1 MQQFKIRQDGFKE
14 IKKQMLI
21 RTTPIILIA
30 MIVGIVIGTVNSKD
44 KATEINVLPF
54 VIPFCAVVVGFGLYR
69 GVHKQKALFE
79 SYTLTFTNNL
89 ITREQLNTQ
98 TISIYFN
105 DIKEIVKNRKGSF
118 TIKGKEVTDMI
129 VVPSQIENY
138 AQLQETL
145 IQLKP
150 ITTKSN
156 DHFLQKYRGILAI
169 LTLGLMLCVYTVT
182 NKVIVVLSGTLLIG
196 LMLWSFFEVQRSK
209 NIDNKTKRSMW
220 WVLLVLAS
228 VIVIMIMKLVGQQ
241 KNNNI

>member
-1 MQQFKIRQDGFKE
+1 MQQFKISQDGFKE

-21 RTTPIILIA
+21 RAIPLMLIA
-30 MIVGIVIGTVNSKD
+30 LTVGIVIGTVNSKE
-44 KATEINVLPF
+44 KTKEINVLPF
-54 VIPFCAVVVGFGLYR
+54 VIPFCAVVIGLGLYR
-69 GVHKQKALFE
+69 GVNRQKGLFD

-105 DIKEIVKNRKGSF
+105 DIKEIVKNRNGSF
-118 TIKGKEVTDMI
+118 TIKGKDVTDMI

-138 AQLQETL
+138 GKLQEIL
-145 IQLKP
+145 VQLKP
-150 ITTKSN
+150 FATKSN
-156 DHFLQKYRGILAI
+156 DHFLQKYSSILGI

-182 NKVIVVLSGTLLIG
+182 NRIVVVLSGTLLIG

-220 WVLLVLAS
+220 WVLIVLAS
-228 VIVIMIMKLVGQQ
+228 IIAIMIMKLTGQQ
-241 KNNNI
+241 KIQE